1 MCEGYVTVLTRK
13 ITTSSLGHV
22 FSQIVVSMV
31 SGDPASF
38 LTSLSEGLKG
48 YNCPGDW
55 VDALKERDIE
65 KEKANRYIHEF
76 MYIDLIHYNYSPFH
90 GMPGLP

>member
-38 LTSLSEGLKG
+38 LTSLSKGLKG

-55 VDALKERDIE
+55 VDTLKERDIE
-65 KEKANRYIHEF
+65 KEKANR
-76 MYIDLIHYNYSPFH
+76 
-90 GMPGLP
+90 